1 MRHVVPVR
9 DPFVEAGRNSS
20 RPRSGARL
28 FVLTRHSSLAT
39 VFPLATAF
47 RFLATRHC
55 SSHSMVGDVAEGPP
69 PSALHDTQERC
80 TFRAMKELM
89 SLALLT
95 IISAAPTFS
104 QVVTTDRMPA
114 NSGCHAPFT
123 YPSGINLRVS
133 VRSNKNDTEAALERT
148 LALDISRFKDTGEI
162 QTQHDRIAPI
172 GQRPIGFEL
181 KVFWAEVTT
190 DGKTVGYEASMFLTE
205 TCAVF
210 EPGFSSQLLIVAG
223 PYIMSTKEKLQD
235 MIEKDIYDSLE
246 KIVKQRRNPAKT

>member
-1 MRHVVPVR
+1 
-9 DPFVEAGRNSS
+9 
-20 RPRSGARL
+20 
-28 FVLTRHSSLAT
+28 
-39 VFPLATAF
+39 
-47 RFLATRHC
+47 
-55 SSHSMVGDVAEGPP
+55 
-69 PSALHDTQERC
+69 
-80 TFRAMKELM
+80 MKELIP
-89 SLALLT
+89 LALLT

-104 QVVTTDRMPA
+104 QVVTTDKMPA

-123 YPSGINLRVS
+123 YPSGINLRIS
-133 VRSNKNDTEAALERT
+133 VRSNKNDIEAALERT

-162 QTQHDRIAPI
+162 QTQHDKIAPI

-181 KVFWAEVTT
+181 TVFWAEVTM
-190 DGKTVGYEASMFLTE
+190 DGKTVGYEASTFLTE

-235 MIEKDIYDSLE
+235 MIEKNIYDSLE